1 MVPVTAASRRK
12 IDISL
17 YLMLI
22 PALVLVIIYAYGPL
36 GGLIIAFKR
45 YDIATGILN
54 SPWVGLENF
63 KTLLFKYVDFKSVL
77 FNTVYISGMKLVA
90 TFIAPIVVAI
100 LLNEVYNLKFKKS
113 IQTLIYLPYFMS
125 WVIIAGIMMDILSPN
140 DGILNNIIK
149 ALGFKPIYFLGQAN
163 IFPFVVVISD
173 VWKGFGFGTII
184 YMAALTGIDP
194 SLYEAAIIDGANR
207 FQRIKYITI
216 PGIVPIM
223 VLLGTLSL
231 GYILNAG
238 FEQIFNLYN
247 PLVYSTGDIL
257 DTFTYRI
264 GIVNSQYDMA
274 TTVGL
279 FKSAVSIV
287 MVSTSYY
294 VAYKVADYRIF

>member
-100 LLNEVYNLKFKKS
+100 LLNEVYNVTFKKS